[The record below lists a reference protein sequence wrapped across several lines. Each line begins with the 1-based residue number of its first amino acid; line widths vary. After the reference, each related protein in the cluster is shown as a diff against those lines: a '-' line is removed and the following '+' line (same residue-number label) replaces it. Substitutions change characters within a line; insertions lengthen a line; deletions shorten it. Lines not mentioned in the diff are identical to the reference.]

1 MNKRGRTRQEKKL
14 DQRVAYCGYE
24 QNRNAKALS
33 DFRRPA
39 YGSAKDRVRS
49 SIVLTEQELM
59 DSVKRDEELMYL
71 NEEENECD

>member
-1 MNKRGRTRQEKKL
+1 MNRRGRTRQEKRL

-39 YGSAKDRVRS
+39 YGSARDRIRQT
-49 SIVLTEQELM
+49 IVLTEQELM
-59 DSVKRDEELMYL
+59 DATLSDEELMYL